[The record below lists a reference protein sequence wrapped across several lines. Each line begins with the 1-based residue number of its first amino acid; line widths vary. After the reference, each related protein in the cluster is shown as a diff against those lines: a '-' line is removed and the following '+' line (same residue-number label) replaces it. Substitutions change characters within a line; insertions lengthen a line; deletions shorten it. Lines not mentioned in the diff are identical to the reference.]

1 MGHGSHDHRRKGLC
15 QVDARG
21 QAKADALI
29 KLNPDYQTWIAGVAP
44 ADQAAAAFVHAAT
57 WADDIKKTGSGYVR
71 DDVTAAD
78 AADNLGYTELIQ
90 HDYWHYYDTPF
101 STDGTPTKPAPAVN
115 ALTQTTLL
123 TTALAS
129 NEADDLKSF
138 DLVWLEH
145 LVGDM
150 HQPLHATSRF
160 SKNEPDGDAGGN
172 AEKVQVGT
180 DPATHLHQV
189 WDGLLGDE
197 GTPTDA
203 IAAAASLPA
212 DDPTEAAIADPAV
225 WLSESFAI
233 DKTDV
238 YQEVGDDTHTTYQ
251 LDAAYITQAKNIALA
266 QASLAADRLANLIN
280 VALK

>member
-1 MGHGSHDHRRKGLC
+1 MAAK
-15 QVDARG
+15 
-21 QAKADALI
+21 AKADALI

-71 DDVTAAD
+71 DDVIAAD
-78 AADNLGYTELIQ
+78 AADNKGYTELIQ

-101 STDGTPTKPAPAVN
+101 CTDGTPTKPAPAVN

-123 TTALAS
+123 TAALGS

-160 SKNEPDGDAGGN
+160 SKDEPKGDAGGN

-180 DPATHLHQV
+180 DTPTHLHQV
-189 WDGLLGDE
+189 WDGLLGDA
-197 GTPTDA
+197 GTPADA
-203 IAAAASLPA
+203 IAAAATLPA
-212 DDPTEAAIADPAV
+212 DDATAAAIADPAV

-233 DKTDV
+233 DKSDV
-238 YQEVGDDTHTTYQ
+238 YQGIGDDPNTTYAI
-251 LDAAYITQAKNIALA
+251 DAAYLAKAKNIALA
-266 QASLAADRLANLIN
+266 QASLAGDRLASLIN
-280 VALK
+280 AALK